1 MLSKGYIHIGIESF
15 LKQKM
20 TTLQIY
26 QRKFVVLKRGPKADL
41 TSYNGIIV
49 IITKMLF

>member
-1 MLSKGYIHIGIESF
+1 MLIKGYIHMGIESF

-26 QRKFVVLKRGPKADL
+26 QRKLKRGPKADP

>member
-1 MLSKGYIHIGIESF
+1 MLIKGYIHIGIESF

-26 QRKFVVLKRGPKADL
+26 QRKFVVLADP